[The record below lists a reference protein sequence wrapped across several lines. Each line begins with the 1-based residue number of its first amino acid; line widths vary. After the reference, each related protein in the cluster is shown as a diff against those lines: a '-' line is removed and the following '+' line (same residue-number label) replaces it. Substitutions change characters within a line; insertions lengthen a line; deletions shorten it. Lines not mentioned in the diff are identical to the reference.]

1 MPLGYWEGGH
11 LFQPL
16 DLGVKAAAFTDG
28 NY

>member
-16 DLGVKAAAFTDG
+16 ELGLKASAFSDE